1 MSTSLLNEEL
11 HVGPHTVYQFTYIWS
26 SRVLLAE
33 NADDLVMVDTPL
45 IRSEYVYMMSD
56 DM

>member
-1 MSTSLLNEEL
+1 MSTSLLNEEF